1 MDIDRSFSKCRAR
14 RVAAVAAWL
23 VAGCSSNGA
32 SSPPSAPGSGTSGA
46 SSSALDSGP
55 TADASTLGADVDSSL
70 VTSDGAT
77 GASVDAG
84 PVPDATGDAG
94 TDGSSEASS
103 LAEAGPS
110 DASAESESNEAGPT
124 PAPMPSAMLSE
135 TGLFKSVASDG
146 TLNLQDGVQEYQPMY
161 SLWADGAEKTRWIYL
176 PPGTQIDTTDLD
188 HWSFPAGTKFW
199 KEFALGGQRLETR
212 LLWIY
217 GPGADDFLLVT
228 YWWNPEAGIAND
240 AELANAFGVQNVN
253 GTTHD
258 IPAQEDCH
266 TCHDALEEHVLGFGA
281 IELNHTL
288 PGVNIHT
295 LIDAGSLTNDP
306 DIADLHDPGRFNDA
320 SGTRLP
326 ARQLRELPQ
335 RHAGGDGHPH
345 SGHDLA
351 PVRRCD
357 DCGGHPDLSDVG
369 QRRDHGLHGHCL
381 PHRGT
386 GSDGQLHPAHH
397 VDPRRQRAD
406 AAPCHLSRGRRGG
419 GDRQRLDHDVAAA
432 PLSTAPR

>member
-32 SSPPSAPGSGTSGA
+32 SSPPSAPGSETSGA

-306 DIADLHDPGRFNDA
+306 DIADLTIPGDSTTQAALGYLHANCGNCHNVTPGATGIPTPAMILRLFVGATTVEDTPTYQTSVNVATTDFTGIAYRIAGQDPMDSCIPHTMLTRGGREQMPPLATYLVDDA
-320 SGTRLP
+320 GVATVN
-326 ARQLRELPQ
+326 AWIMTLPQ
-335 RHAGGDGHPH
+335 P
-345 SGHDLA
+345 
-351 PVRRCD
+351 P
-357 DCGGHPDLSDVG
+357 
-369 QRRDHGLHGHCL
+369 
-381 PHRGT
+381 
-386 GSDGQLHPAHH
+386 
-397 VDPRRQRAD
+397 
-406 AAPCHLSRGRRGG
+406 
-419 GDRQRLDHDVAAA
+419 
-432 PLSTAPR
+432 

>member
-306 DIADLHDPGRFNDA
+306 DIADLTIPGDSTTQAALGYLHANCGNCHNVTPGATGIPTPAMILRLFVGATTVEDTPTYQTSVNVATTDFTGIAYRIAGQDPMDSCIPHTMLTRGGREQMPPLATYLVDDA
-320 SGTRLP
+320 GVATVN
-326 ARQLRELPQ
+326 AWIMTLPQ
-335 RHAGGDGHPH
+335 P
-345 SGHDLA
+345 
-351 PVRRCD
+351 P
-357 DCGGHPDLSDVG
+357 
-369 QRRDHGLHGHCL
+369 
-381 PHRGT
+381 
-386 GSDGQLHPAHH
+386 
-397 VDPRRQRAD
+397 
-406 AAPCHLSRGRRGG
+406 
-419 GDRQRLDHDVAAA
+419 
-432 PLSTAPR
+432 